1 MTQPRSADRDARCG
15 CPLRT
20 VQPNRSER
28 RRAAKLGRAEA
39 GVVTLHTPGCL
50 IGVPAAGART
60 KPAALPAERERRR

>member
-1 MTQPRSADRDARCG
+1 
-15 CPLRT
+15 